1 MKLKT
6 EKLENQVSKSS
17 LVITLSGLISKIL
30 AAIYRIPYQNIV
42 GDRGFYAY
50 QQVYPLLAIIS
61 ALSLTAL
68 PNVVASIFQKNKH
81 DDLQFL
87 FRFQM
92 LISLIFALLLIL
104 FCRPLAI
111 IIGSEKLIFSIFITA
126 LVLLTVPFNSFY
138 RGLAQARVNMI
149 PTAVSQV
156 MEQVIRVSIILLA
169 ALFYKLF
176 SWSIYRTANMA
187 ATGNLVAS
195 LSILIYFIYQDPKA
209 LHFLAIKQKKSNT
222 EKSSIGISSLIFI
235 FYTVY
240 LLLFQFIDAL
250 FVKNSLIGAGYPHV
264 MAEVSKG
271 IYDRGQPLIQFGLI
285 FSTAFFT
292 TFLPKLTKDYYK
304 NQQSYQSESQYFFD
318 FICYLNMT
326 IYLGFSMILA
336 AMNRTLFEDN
346 KGWLSLEIFIS
357 IIFISSLI
365 QFFHQKFFI
374 ENRQKLSFLFL
385 CLGLLLKVIMTPLLT
400 RLYGIVGSSLSTI
413 LPLIIVLILYS
424 RYANMEI
431 KCFKNWRF
439 IISIL
444 SMLIVVFIVQ
454 TILPNKTRT
463 ENFTE
468 IILTSLIGLMIFIF
482 VAKHLN
488 AFDKKLW
495 TYLPFAKEK

>member
-6 EKLENQVSKSS
+6 EKLENQVRKSS

-68 PNVVASIFQKNKH
+68 PNVVASIFQKNKNE
-81 DDLQFL
+81 DLQIL
-87 FRFQM
+87 FRLQM
-92 LISLIFALLLIL
+92 FISLIFALLLML

-111 IIGSEKLIFSIFITA
+111 IIGSEKLIFSIIITA
-126 LVLLTVPFNSFY
+126 LILLTVPFNSFY

-156 MEQVIRVSIILLA
+156 MEQIIRVGIIILA

-176 SWSIYRTANMA
+176 SLSIYRTANMA

-209 LHFLAIKQKKSNT
+209 LHFLVIKK
-222 EKSSIGISSLIFI
+222 EKSETKTYSIGVSSLIFI

-240 LLLFQFIDAL
+240 LLLFQFIDSL
-250 FVKNSLIGAGYPHV
+250 FVKNSLVGAGYHTI
-264 MAEVSKG
+264 MAEASKG
-271 IYDRGQPLIQFGLI
+271 VYDRGQPLIQFGLI

-292 TFLPKLTKDYYK
+292 TFLPKLTRDYYH
-304 NQQSYQSESQYFFD
+304 NQWIYQHESQQFFD

-365 QFFHQKFFI
+365 QFFHQKLFI
-374 ENRQKLSFLFL
+374 ENRQKKSFLFL
-385 CLGLLLKVIMTPLLT
+385 CLGLVLKVIMTPLLT
-400 RLYGIVGSSLSTI
+400 RLYGIVGSTLSTI
-413 LPLIIVLILYS
+413 LPLMLVLILYI
-424 RYANMEI
+424 RYANMEM
-431 KCFKNWRF
+431 KWFKNWRF
-439 IISIL
+439 MISL
-444 SMLIVVFIVQ
+444 LAMLIMVFVVQ
-454 TILPNKTRT
+454 TILPNETRI
-463 ENFTE
+463 ENFIE
-468 IILTSLIGLMIFIF
+468 IVLASLLGLITFIF
-482 VAKHLN
+482 VAKRLN

-495 TYLPFAKEK
+495 SYLPFAKEK